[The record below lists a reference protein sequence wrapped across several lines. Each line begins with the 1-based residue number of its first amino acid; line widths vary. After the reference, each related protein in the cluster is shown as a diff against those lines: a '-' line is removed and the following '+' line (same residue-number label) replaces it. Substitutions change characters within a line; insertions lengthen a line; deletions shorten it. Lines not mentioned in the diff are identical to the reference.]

1 MMSLSAVVGSIYT
14 TVDGAVTHSLSHG
27 VWGAIVEP
35 SRWGEYVPL
44 EFFLGLVLIVG
55 LVLLACGVLGV
66 IHAVALRLTAARV
79 EALATADAAAPPDV
93 MSADLLHAFRA
104 SSRLGRLARAYVGAL
119 QFIRDDDGRET
130 LSSLQPAAE
139 VFTAE
144 ALSPS
149 VSKMGSERLLGTIVV
164 LGGVIILIEL
174 GIGLLRLRAQLAD
187 PAGTHDLS
195 ALLDPAMSGAIF
207 ALGCVLLTAVSVG
220 IHRLILKLAHAN
232 LARLQAAVDA
242 LFYPGAGRADEPLFD
257 EALPAVFHAREP
269 ALSMAPR
276 EVEAPADSELKIVA
290 LGRRVSL
297 RRAFAFEADAEP
309 SDPPVRLVAEAG
321 QGATV
326 GSASGDAPVEPLE
339 RSPAAAEEI
348 VAAAADAPRATEPP
362 SGAEEDVLNQQQ
374 TLAERLRRFSDNVPE
389 QHQASE
395 LAALRQSTAEL
406 ALLADATRESITQLA
421 EVIEGLSKI
430 VAALIEHAK
439 TTAAVPAS
447 SPPPGPAPGV
457 ARELRELLRDVEDAQ
472 ALPVTRSGRDG

>member
-1 MMSLSAVVGSIYT
+1 MMSLSAFVGSVYA
-14 TVDGAVTHSLSHG
+14 TVDGALTHSLSHG

-55 LVLLACGVLGV
+55 LVLLGCGVLGV
-66 IHAVALRLTAARV
+66 IHAAALRLTAARV

-104 SSRLGRLARAYVGAL
+104 SPRLGRLARAYVGAL
-119 QFIRDDDGRET
+119 EFTRDDDGRER
-130 LSSLQPAAE
+130 LSSPQPAAD

-149 VSKMGSERLLGTIVV
+149 VSKMRSERLLGAIVV

-174 GIGLLRLRAQLAD
+174 GVGLLRLRAQLAD

-195 ALLDPAMSGAIF
+195 ALLDPAISGAIF
-207 ALGCVLLTAVSVG
+207 ALGCVLLTAASVG

-242 LFYPGAGRADEPLFD
+242 LFYPDAGRADEPLFD

-269 ALSMAPR
+269 VLSATAR
-276 EVEAPADSELKIVA
+276 EAEAPADSEPKIVA
-290 LGRRVSL
+290 LGRRASL
-297 RRAFAFEADAEP
+297 RRAFALEADAEAAE
-309 SDPPVRLVAEAG
+309 PPVRLVAEAEPAAAG
-321 QGATV
+321 
-326 GSASGDAPVEPLE
+326 ASGDAPVEPPE
-339 RSPAAAEEI
+339 RSPAAAEET
-348 VAAAADAPRATEPP
+348 AAAASDAPRAAELPP
-362 SGAEEDVLNQQQ
+362 AAEDDVLNQQQ
-374 TLAERLRRFSDNVPE
+374 TLAERLRRFSHNVPE

-406 ALLADATRESITQLA
+406 ALLADATRESIAELA

-439 TTAAVPAS
+439 TAAAVPAS

>member
-1 MMSLSAVVGSIYT
+1 MMSLSAVVGSIYAA
-14 TVDGAVTHSLSHG
+14 VDGALTHSLSHG

-55 LVLLACGVLGV
+55 LVLLVCGVLGV
-66 IHAVALRLTAARV
+66 IHAVVLRLTAARV

-104 SSRLGRLARAYVGAL
+104 SPRLSRLARAYVGAL
-119 QFIRDDDGRET
+119 QFTSDDDGREK
-130 LSSLQPAAE
+130 LSSPQPAAD
-139 VFTAE
+139 VFTVE

-149 VSKMGSERLLGTIVV
+149 ISKMRSERLLGTIVV

-174 GIGLLRLRAQLAD
+174 GVGLLRLRAQLAD
-187 PAGTHDLS
+187 STGTHDLS
-195 ALLDPAMSGAIF
+195 ALLDPAISGAIF
-207 ALGCVLLTAVSVG
+207 ALGCVLLTAASVG

-242 LFYPGAGRADEPLFD
+242 LFYPGAVRADEPLFD
-257 EALPAVFHAREP
+257 KGLPAIFHARVP
-269 ALSMAPR
+269 PLSTAPR
-276 EVEAPADSELKIVA
+276 EAEALDDSEPKIVA
-290 LGRRVSL
+290 LARRASL
-297 RRAFAFEADAEP
+297 RRPFALEADAEP
-309 SDPPVRLVAEAG
+309 SDPPVRLVAEAEP
-321 QGATV
+321 AAV
-326 GSASGDAPVEPLE
+326 ASASMDAPVEPPE
-339 RSPAAAEEI
+339 RGAVAEEI
-348 VAAAADAPRATEPP
+348 ITAAADAPRAAEPP
-362 SGAEEDVLNQQQ
+362 LPSGGEDDVLNQQQ
-374 TLAERLRRFSDNVPE
+374 TLAERLKHFSDDVPE
-389 QHQASE
+389 RHQASE

-439 TTAAVPAS
+439 TATPAPTA
-447 SPPPGPAPGV
+447 SPLSGPAPGV